1 MKATN
6 AATLIYGD
14 TGTGKTTLLATYFEW
29 VWQRYG
35 KKSRYYAGDLGGFG
49 DKMQGLADAG
59 IVEVCRFASIDPDAT
74 RGLPIGVC
82 AKITQGYWPAEGQ
95 WDPESGLCE
104 VGAELVAPATVFYSM
119 KCKNGHVVKKAN
131 SPALLTATAC
141 PTCKV
146 MTTKETCLSVDK
158 ETTIN
163 PGFEDVGCVGYDSL
177 TSMGEW
183 MMADLNFRAGN
194 GTLGGMKGNINTV
207 ISAGLTF
214 GTGGMAAVGF
224 AQNRIPDCPRNAV
237 NIPGLVV
244 PPIFTA
250 LEKKAADSDS
260 KLPVYG
266 PQVPGSA
273 KTSDVPS
280 YFGNCWI
287 TTKVQEEGREIHRL
301 YLQGYR
307 SPQDQIPHLGK
318 SRVSPGA
325 LPEYVEDEP
334 DATVENGKSFSKF
347 NLGYVFTLLEK
358 ATQEEHARIL
368 QKYPNAPGKKGAV
381 TLGKNVDS
389 RSVVE
394 GSGETK
400 EEKEEKVEEKASEGS
415 DGEVSQG
422 VANAVPSSVST
433 QPVGNV
439 NVGPKI
445 VKPPVIVRPRGVVP
459 GPRK

>member
-1 MKATN
+1 VKTTN

-29 VWQRYG
+29 VWQKFK

-59 IVEVCRFASIDPDAT
+59 IVEVCRFQSIDPDAT

-82 AKITQGYWPAEGQ
+82 AKITQGYWPVEDS
-95 WDPESGLCE
+95 WDAESGLCSP
-104 VGAELVAPATVFYSM
+104 GAELIAPATVWFTM
-119 KCKNGHVVKKAN
+119 KCKQGHVVKKVNAQ
-131 SPALLTATAC
+131 SLLTATAC
-141 PTCKV
+141 PVCKV
-146 MTTKETCLSVDK
+146 MTTKETCLSIDK
-158 ETTIN
+158 EILPN
-163 PGFEDVGCVGYDSL
+163 PGFEDIGCVGYDSL

-207 ISAGLTF
+207 LSAGLTF

-287 TTKVQEEGREIHRL
+287 ATKVQEEGREIHRL

-307 SPQDQIPHLGK
+307 SANDQIPHLGK

-325 LPEYVEDEP
+325 IPEYVEDP
-334 DATVENGKSFSKF
+334 VDANTENGKSFTTF

-358 ATQEEHARIL
+358 AAKEEHERIIS
-368 QKYPNAPGKKGAV
+368 KYPDAPGRKKGIE
-381 TLGKNVDS
+381 LGKH
-389 RSVVE
+389 VE
-394 GSGETK
+394 V
-400 EEKEEKVEEKASEGS
+400 EKVEIVTKVEA
-415 DGEVSQG
+415 GESNTSTPDV
-422 VANAVPSSVST
+422 VANPVVVLHATPSTV
-433 QPVGNV
+433 VELV
-439 NVGPKI
+439 NVVGKPRI
-445 VKPPVIVRPRGVVP
+445 VKPPIIVRPRGVVP
-459 GPRK
+459 GPKVNVVVETK